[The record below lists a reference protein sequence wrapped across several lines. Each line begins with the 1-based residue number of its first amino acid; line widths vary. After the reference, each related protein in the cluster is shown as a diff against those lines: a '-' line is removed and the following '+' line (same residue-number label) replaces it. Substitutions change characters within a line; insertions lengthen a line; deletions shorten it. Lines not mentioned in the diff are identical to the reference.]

1 MKFRLPVLL
10 FLLPATLALRAEDRH
25 QGEDHHPVTPQS
37 ILADQVKAIAG
48 SNLSPS
54 AKDKAIASAVR
65 FALLAATNKVTDP
78 DKLLAIAISFSDAA
92 AAVAPD
98 FSGAILDGVASVPA
112 IADVQGA
119 LAAIQTAVTDT
130 AKAAI
135 AAGVGSGEGGQGK
148 QGGNQ
153 GQGEHGGDHD
163 FGGDDRDVV
172 VSPSR

>member
-1 MKFRLPVLL
+1 MKFRLSVLLL
-10 FLLPATLALRAEDRH
+10 FLTASLGFGADDRH
-25 QGEDHHPVTPQS
+25 PITPQS
-37 ILADQVKAIAG
+37 ILADQVKAIAA

-54 AKDKAIASAVR
+54 AKEKAIASAVR

-78 DKLLAIAISFSDAA
+78 DKLVAIAVSFSDAA

-98 FSGAILDGVASVPA
+98 YSGAILDGVASVPA

-119 LAAIQTAVTDT
+119 LASIQTAVTDT

-135 AAGVGSGEGGQGK
+135 AAGVGSGQGGQGSQGNK
-148 QGGNQ
+148 GGNPYQGGN
-153 GQGEHGGDHD
+153 GNAGGHD
-163 FGGDDRDVV
+163 FGGGYGDVV